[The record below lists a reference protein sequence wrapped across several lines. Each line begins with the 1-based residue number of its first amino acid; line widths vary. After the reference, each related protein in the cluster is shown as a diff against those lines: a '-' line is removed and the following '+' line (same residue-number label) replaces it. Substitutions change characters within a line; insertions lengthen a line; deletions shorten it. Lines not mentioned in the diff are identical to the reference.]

1 MGKIR
6 LSKYEKET
14 IILSS
19 EGDTTYSVYTYNPAL
34 KRRFAEYSKKYPK
47 CCYLEWEDRETG
59 SQTYV
64 IDKARM
70 SIRLTAPYSEE
81 RRKAASK
88 RAIATLKESGAF
100 ELLCKTPCKD
110 GNDM

>member
-1 MGKIR
+1 MGKIK

-34 KRRFAEYSKKYPK
+34 KRRFAEYSKKYPE
-47 CCYLEWEDRETG
+47 CYCLEWKDRETG

-70 SIRLTAPYSEE
+70 SIRQTAPYNES
-81 RRKAASK
+81 RRKVASN
-88 RAIATLKESGAF
+88 RVKEKVFS
-100 ELLCKTPCKD
+100 LLVEMECER
-110 GNDM
+110 MI

>member
-34 KRRFAEYSKKYPK
+34 KRRFAEYSKKYPE
-47 CCYLEWEDRETG
+47 CCCLEWEDRETG

-70 SIRLTAPYSEE
+70 SIRLTSPYSEE
-81 RRKAASK
+81 RRKAARKYAKSHG
-88 RAIATLKESGAF
+88 IHTNNCLQ
-100 ELLCKTPCKD
+100 
-110 GNDM
+110 

>member
-34 KRRFAEYSKKYPK
+34 KRRFAEYSKKYPG
-47 CCYLEWEDRETG
+47 CCCLEWEDSETG

-64 IDKARM
+64 IDKTRM
-70 SIRLTAPYSEE
+70 SIRLTAPYNEA
-81 RRKAASK
+81 RRKAASD
-88 RAIATLKESGAF
+88 RAKEKGFQSSG
-100 ELLCKTPCKD
+100 
-110 GNDM
+110 